1 MHYGPFGAGAVSETD
16 IAKRLRYKR
25 VLDLAI
31 IGIAFLLFL
40 PLWILL
46 LLIIALAIWIEDRGQ
61 IFYVQSRA
69 GMHGRRFSILKFR
82 TLQPGSG
89 NSLVAP
95 RDARLTIVG
104 AWLRR
109 LYLDELPQIV
119 NVVAG
124 HMSLVGPR
132 PEWWDR
138 HLEICR
144 QLPEF
149 HQRLRV
155 PPGIAGLAQV
165 RGSYWSSAKEK
176 LRYDNLY
183 IDTFGPWLDVKLLA
197 LAVHT
202 AFKRWLK
209 PDEPKGH
216 EANGSRLTPSPLP
229 PPDPKGLSSDRSA
242 KGRPLVRRRP
252 NRR

>member
-1 MHYGPFGAGAVSETD
+1 MHQGPPTTDAASVAD

-31 IGIAFLLFL
+31 IGVAFVVLL
-40 PLWILL
+40 PLWVLL
-46 LLIIALAIWIEDRGQ
+46 LLIIPLAIWLEDRGQ

-69 GMHGRRFSILKFR
+69 GLHGRRFSILKFR
-82 TLQPGSG
+82 TLQPDSG

-95 RDARLTIVG
+95 QDTRLTVVG
-104 AWLRR
+104 TWLRR
-109 LYLDELPQIV
+109 LYLDELPQVV

-124 HMSLVGPR
+124 DMSLVGPR

-144 QLPEF
+144 QLPAF
-149 HQRLRV
+149 HLRLRV
-155 PPGIAGLAQV
+155 PPGIAGLAQI
-165 RGSYWSSAKEK
+165 RGTYWSSAKEK

-183 IDTFGPWLDVKLLA
+183 IDTFGPWLDVKLLG

-209 PDEPKGH
+209 PDAPKTY
-216 EANGSRLTPSPLP
+216 EANGSKLTPSHLP
-229 PPDPKGLSSDRSA
+229 PPAQRD
-242 KGRPLVRRRP
+242 
-252 NRR
+252 

>member
-1 MHYGPFGAGAVSETD
+1 MQAFAIMHHGSSSAATVSETD

-31 IGIAFLLFL
+31 IGTALVVFL
-40 PLWILL
+40 PLWILVF
-46 LLIIALAIWIEDRGQ
+46 LIIALAIWIEDRGQ

-69 GMHGRRFSILKFR
+69 GLHGRRFSILKFR

-95 RDARLTIVG
+95 GDARLTVVG

-124 HMSLVGPR
+124 DMSLVGPR

-165 RGSYWSSAKEK
+165 RGTYWSSAKEK

-183 IDTFGPWLDVKLLA
+183 IDTFGPWLDVKLLG
-197 LAVHT
+197 LAVHK
-202 AFKRWLK
+202 AFKSWAK
-209 PDEPKGH
+209 PGEPDAH
-216 EANGSRLTPSPLP
+216 EANGGRFTPSPLP
-229 PPDPKGLSSDRSA
+229 APPP
-242 KGRPLVRRRP
+242 PPPRP
-252 NRR
+252 NGAKP